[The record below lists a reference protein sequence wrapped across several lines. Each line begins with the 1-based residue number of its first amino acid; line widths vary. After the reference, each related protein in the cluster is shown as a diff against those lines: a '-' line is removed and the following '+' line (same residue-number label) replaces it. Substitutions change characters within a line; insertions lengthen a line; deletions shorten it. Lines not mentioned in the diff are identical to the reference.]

1 MTADVASDPAARLRP
16 AVALVAV
23 LIVALEAF
31 ALAATGSL
39 GAAGALIT
47 GALHLAGFVGLLSA
61 RRSGDGQGS
70 RLFLAGMA
78 LAASGLLGAASL
90 ARMLRPQTLTAG
102 DVGVVALVIASA
114 LALAATSMPGL
125 RRAPG
130 RADPEAVADPS
141 VVLVAVI
148 GLAGAAF
155 LGSPGLDAA
164 AGAIIALWL
173 LWGGV
178 DRLRAR

>member
-1 MTADVASDPAARLRP
+1 MTADAAPDAAARLRP
-16 AVALVAV
+16 TTALLAVV
-23 LIVALEAF
+23 IVAIEAF

-39 GAAGALIT
+39 GAAGALIV
-47 GALHLAGFVGLLSA
+47 GALHLAGFVGLLGA
-61 RRSGDGQGS
+61 RGSGDGQGAGA
-70 RLFLAGMA
+70 FLAGMS

-90 ARMLRPQTLTAG
+90 ARMLRPQTVTAG
-102 DVGVVALVIASA
+102 DVGVLALVVASA
-114 LALAATSMPGL
+114 LALAATSLPGL

-141 VVLVAVI
+141 VVLVATV

-164 AGAIIALWL
+164 AGAVIALWL
-173 LWGGV
+173 VWGGV
-178 DRLRAR
+178 EQLRAR